1 MDEDTKNYEMG
12 VRDGRITSLE
22 KIVSELTYDVRKMKV
37 MMWMLYGAIALVQ
50 LLPELRELLENVAP

>member
-22 KIVSELTYDVRKMKV
+22 KIVSELAYDVRKMKV

-50 LLPELRELLENVAP
+50 ILPELRELLENVAP